1 MSASTRS
8 PVPARETPVVTGAL
22 APPRFRIAL
31 LAVAL
36 LLVVWATLWF
46 SLAAPRSFALDVGGI
61 GSGDRIFLRGMYQP
75 EIAIANDPAARTYR
89 WAHGDAEVLLPV
101 GRNAPAIFSA
111 DMNAVP
117 LPSGR
122 PLAFAMYAGN
132 ELLRFDVPAV
142 VREYHI
148 LLPPSSVE
156 QGVIR
161 LRFASPTVSPPGD
174 DRQLAVALGRV
185 DIHPLPVLA
194 RPALAP
200 ILAETALVGLAVAL
214 FRANGARVAGMA
226 AAGLGA
232 TALLAGLNVAA
243 SAWMVVGVW
252 PLLLAGATLV
262 AASLAARWLLPRV
275 APAEAQFARH
285 LWLITL
291 GGLALRLI
299 GVSAP
304 GFVFNDQDIQEIFLG
319 NVLRGEVFLFVGSH
333 EFAGGQTF
341 YPSGPYTLA
350 LPLLLLRPA
359 LPFALHIG
367 AALADACGPPLLALV
382 ARELGLGR
390 RAALIAAGLLAPL
403 PVFLTAIWW
412 GFLGN
417 ISGQMFLL
425 LLLWLLLRYTRA
437 PNRAGTAL
445 LFVSFC
451 LVLLSHVGVLIL
463 TATAGLLTLSLAWL
477 RPHPSATAW
486 RGVTLAGLG
495 ALGVCVLM
503 YLSAVA
509 WPMLASARMLTSD
522 QNLLSP
528 ERMAEHRAYLN
539 YVLPVAVWRGM
550 GMLPF
555 LLLLP
560 GIPLLL
566 QRAERPLGRALVL
579 GWLITPFVYLAV
591 DYLNTMQVR
600 YVYFIAPLCCL
611 ASAAVLGRLWGRPGG
626 RQVALVVLA
635 LIVWLG
641 VFLWYRGAVIG
652 IKMSLVPLTH

>member
-8 PVPARETPVVTGAL
+8 PVPAREALVLTGAL
-22 APPRFRIAL
+22 AWKRQRAAL
-31 LAVAL
+31 LMAAL
-36 LLVVWATLWF
+36 LLIAFASLWF
-46 SLAAPRSFALDVGGI
+46 SLAAPRSVTLDVGGA

-75 EIAIANDPAARTYR
+75 EVVNPGSAARTYR
-89 WAHGDAEVLLPV
+89 WARGDAEALLPV

-111 DMNAVP
+111 DMHAAP
-117 LPSGR
+117 QPAGQ
-122 PLAFAMYAGN
+122 PLAFAMYAGK
-132 ELLRFDVPAV
+132 ELLRFDVPEAA
-142 VREYHI
+142 RRYRI
-148 LLPPSSVE
+148 LLPPASVE
-156 QGVIR
+156 RGVIR
-161 LRFASPTVSPPGD
+161 LRFASPTVTPPGD
-174 DRQLAVALGRV
+174 DRQLAVALDQVGVR
-185 DIHPLPVLA
+185 PLPGPA
-194 RPALAP
+194 CPALAP
-200 ILAETALVGLAVAL
+200 VLAEMALASLIVAL
-214 FRANGARVAGMA
+214 FWANGARMAGML

-232 TALLAGLNVAA
+232 TALLAGLNTVA
-243 SAWMVVGVW
+243 SGWMLAGVW
-252 PLLLAGATLV
+252 PLLPVGATLV
-262 AASLAARWLLPRV
+262 AANLAARRLLPRL

-291 GGLALRLI
+291 SGLALRLI

-333 EFAGGQTF
+333 EFARGNTF

-382 ARELGLGR
+382 ARELRLGR

-425 LLLWLLLRYTRA
+425 LLLWLLLRYPRA
-437 PNRAGTAL
+437 PSRAGAAV

-463 TATAGLLTLSLAWL
+463 TVTAGLLTLGLAWL
-477 RPHPSATAW
+477 RPRPSATAW
-486 RGVTLAGLG
+486 RGMMLAGLG
-495 ALGVCVLM
+495 AFGACALV
-503 YLSAVA
+503 YLSAA
-509 WPMLASARMLTSD
+509 APPMLASAQTIMRD

-550 GMLPF
+550 GTLPF

-560 GIPLLL
+560 GMPLLL
-566 QRAERPLGRALVL
+566 QRAERPLGRAVAL
-579 GWLITPFVYLAV
+579 GWLITPFIYVAV

-611 ASAAVLGRLWGRPGG
+611 ASAAVLGRLWERPAGR
-626 RQVALVVLA
+626 RVALAALA

-641 VFLWYRGAVIG
+641 VFLWYRGAVLG

>member
-8 PVPARETPVVTGAL
+8 PAPAREAPVVSGAL
-22 APPRFRIAL
+22 ALPGPRAAL

-36 LLVVWATLWF
+36 VLVVCATLWL
-46 SLAAPRSFALDVGGI
+46 SLASPRSLSLDVGAG
-61 GSGDRIFLRGMYQP
+61 GSGDRIFLRGMYHP
-75 EIAIANDPAARTYR
+75 EIAVPNDPAARTYR
-89 WAHGDAEVLLPV
+89 WARGDAEVLLPV
-101 GRNAPAIFSA
+101 GRNAPAIVTA
-111 DMNAVP
+111 DMNAAP
-117 LPSGR
+117 RPSGR

-132 ELLRFDVPAV
+132 ERLRFDVPAV

-148 LLPPSSVE
+148 LVPPSSVE
-156 QGVIR
+156 RGVIR

-174 DRQLAVALGRV
+174 DRRLAVALGRV
-185 DIHPLPVLA
+185 GVHPLPGLA

-200 ILAETALVGLAVAL
+200 MLAEAALVGLAVVL
-214 FRANGARVAGMA
+214 FWANGARRAGMA
-226 AAGLGA
+226 AAGSGA

-243 SAWMVVGVW
+243 SAWMGLGVW
-252 PLLLAGATLV
+252 PLLLVGATLV

-275 APAEAQFARH
+275 APAEARFARR
-285 LWLITL
+285 LWWITL

-304 GFVFNDQDIQEIFLG
+304 GFVFNDLDIQSIFLG

-341 YPSGPYTLA
+341 YPSGPYTLV
-350 LPLLLLRPA
+350 LPLLLLRPT

-382 ARELGLGR
+382 VRELRLGR

-417 ISGQMFLL
+417 ISGQMLLL

-437 PNRAGTAL
+437 PSRAGAAL
-445 LFVSFC
+445 LCVSFC

-477 RPHPSATAW
+477 PPRPSARAW

-495 ALGVCVLM
+495 ALGLCALV

-509 WPMLASARMLTSD
+509 PPMLASAQTVASD

-555 LLLLP
+555 LLLAP

-566 QRAERPLGRALVL
+566 QRARRPLGRALVL
-579 GWLITPFVYLAV
+579 GWLITPFIYVAV

-611 ASAAVLGRLWGRPGG
+611 ASAAVLGRLWERPAGR
-626 RQVALVVLA
+626 RVALAVLA
-635 LIVWLG
+635 LIAWLG
-641 VFLWYRGAVIG
+641 VFLWYRGAVLG

>member
-8 PVPARETPVVTGAL
+8 PVPAREAPLVPPSPAL
-22 APPRFRIAL
+22 LRAAL
-31 LAVAL
+31 LAGAL
-36 LLVVWATLWF
+36 PLLICTTLWL
-46 SLAAPRSFALDVGGI
+46 SLALPRSLSLDVGAI
-61 GSGDRIFLRGMYQP
+61 GSGDRIFLRGVYQP
-75 EIAIANDPAARTYR
+75 EIVNPGNPAARTYR
-89 WAHGDAEVLLPV
+89 WARGDAEVLLPL

-111 DMNAVP
+111 DMHAAP
-117 LPSGR
+117 QPTDR

-132 ELLRFDVPAV
+132 ERLRFDVPAAA
-142 VREYHI
+142 RKYHI
-148 LLPPSSVE
+148 LLPPASVE

-174 DRQLAVALGRV
+174 DRRLAVALGQVGVR
-185 DIHPLPVLA
+185 PLPGPA

-200 ILAETALVGLAVAL
+200 LLAEAALVGLVVAL
-214 FRANGARVAGMA
+214 FWANGARMAGMV

-243 SAWMVVGVW
+243 SGWMVVGVW
-252 PLLLAGATLV
+252 SLLLVGATLA
-262 AASLAARWLLPRV
+262 AASLAARRLLSRV
-275 APAEAQFARH
+275 APAEARFARR
-285 LWLITL
+285 LWWITL
-291 GGLALRLI
+291 AGLGLRLI

-304 GFVFNDQDIQEIFLG
+304 GFAFNDLDIQTIFLG

-333 EFAGGQTF
+333 EFARGQTF

-350 LPLLLLRPA
+350 LPLLLLHPK

-382 ARELGLGR
+382 ARELHLGR

-437 PNRAGTAL
+437 PSRAGAAL
-445 LFVSFC
+445 LFLSLC

-463 TATAGLLTLSLAWL
+463 TVTAGLLTLGLAWL
-477 RPHPSATAW
+477 RPRPSAMAW
-486 RGVTLAGLG
+486 SGVTLAGLG
-495 ALGVCVLM
+495 ALGVCALV

-509 WPMLASARMLTSD
+509 PPMLASVQTIMRD
-522 QNLLSP
+522 QHLLSP

-555 LLLLP
+555 LMLLP

-579 GWLITPFVYLAV
+579 GWLITPFIYVAV

-611 ASAAVLGRLWGRPGG
+611 ASAAALGRLWERPAGR
-626 RQVALVVLA
+626 RVALVALA

-641 VFLWYRGAVIG
+641 AFLWYRGAVLG